1 MSGQVEGEGLV
12 RGNQSQCRMR
22 KRIIFAKTHKTGS
35 TTLQNIFHRSA
46 RPHQCSHPGYYR
58 DTEERLYHVQVR

>member
-46 RPHQCSHPGYYR
+46 RPHQCSHPGYYP
-58 DTEERLYHVQVR
+58 DTEER

>member
-46 RPHQCSHPGYYR
+46 RHTSAHTR
-58 DTEERLYHVQVR
+58 DTI